1 MKKTAVAAIL
11 AVAGFLSA
19 GSALADSTHEIR
31 VNIPF
36 AFAVG
41 KKVLPAGNYR
51 IDSVTSPASANEVLI
66 QDVDH
71 PRFAILV
78 RGTDGPWEALP
89 TSIANRGR
97 LVFDRYGDD
106 HFLREIRGPLAAV
119 NVDIPIS
126 AAEQHVQNRETTSL
140 ANPSQTTIAL
150 N

>member
-1 MKKTAVAAIL
+1 MKKTAVASML
-11 AVAGFLSA
+11 AVAAFLTA
-19 GSALADSTHEIR
+19 GSALAQTTHEIR
-31 VNIPF
+31 VNVPF
-36 AFAVG
+36 AFVVG

-51 IDSVTSPASANEVLI
+51 IDSVTSQASANEVLI

-71 PRFAILV
+71 PRLAVLV

-97 LVFDRYGDD
+97 LVFDQYGDD
-106 HFLREIRGPLAAV
+106 RFLRVIRGPLAAV

-126 AAEQHVQNRETTSL
+126 AAEQHVQNREMTSL
-140 ANPSQTTIAL
+140 ASPSQTTIAL